1 MMFASTLARRAIDI
15 QSQWMKPT
23 VRQQDGFVAIV
34 GDVSALDPAQAL
46 MLARELL
53 AAAVAVMDED
63 MEELKDQLQ
72 LHEAVLCRRLKL
84 L

>member
-1 MMFASTLARRAIDI
+1 MTFPSTLARCAIDVRSEWVNPI
-15 QSQWMKPT
+15 A
-23 VRQQDGFVAIV
+23 RQQDGFVEII

-46 MLARELL
+46 VLARELL
-53 AAAVAVMDED
+53 AAAVAVTDED

-72 LHEAVLCRRLKL
+72 LHESVLGCRLNL